1 MLSKVLDNAFVGMLS
16 LGHDSFNSFEV
27 TKRCDNGATP
37 STIATFVAGEWPPQY
52 GPRPSTSVPKKAPPV
67 R

>member
-1 MLSKVLDNAFVGMLS
+1 MLSKILDNAFVGMLS

-27 TKRCDNGATP
+27 TQRCDYGPTP
-37 STIATFVAGEWPPQY
+37 STIATFVAGGWPPSY
-52 GPRPSTSVPKKAPPV
+52 RPGPSTPVPKKAASI